1 MVNPQVRHEVDA
13 EHLEERAR
21 ERPVD
26 KCTEPDGDTEV
37 GYEDLPFLMRFE
49 QRCAWN
55 EVYGTTSVMYL
66 TSALVIERTIRVRG
80 V

>member
-1 MVNPQVRHEVDA
+1 MREERVGMLQERNEYQPVVHPQVRHEVDA

-37 GYEDLPFLMRFE
+37 GYEDLPFLMWLE
-49 QRCAWN
+49 QGCARN
-55 EVYGTTSVMYL
+55 EV
-66 TSALVIERTIRVRG
+66 
-80 V
+80 